1 MRVIKKVT
9 NEPFLVRDMSNKAI
23 INEDE
28 NAYNKYMERKQRLL
42 EKDNEI
48 KQLRNE
54 VEELKSL
61 FNKLM
66 ENLKNGNSASIN
78 N

>member
-1 MRVIKKVT
+1 MRVKVS

-66 ENLKNGNSASIN
+66 ENIKNGNSASIN